1 MAAKKPISVNLRDLQ
16 RVLNEGKPEMP
27 RFSGG
32 ATGEDDD
39 EQQGSSFGVNRH
51 KSGPVR
57 WANEDDDDD
66 FDERAARDD
75 RPEPDFSTV
84 RSTENQFSRSD
95 SQTYA
100 GGRGSSPDGERKPE
114 DDVWRSGARQT
125 TPEPVEEDDVWRRP
139 SSGRTADG
147 QSGDSKRDG
156 GMANDEDDM
165 FNRSAMQRETRGKK
179 LYVPP
184 SKKYES
190 TSFNFGDGGSGGKS
204 RFSCLDTGY
213 ERSYTTSNVESNKA
227 WEAFSMQR
235 RDSETRESGGY
246 NGRDAF
252 KDLNKENSRSSFFG
266 EQQKSGAYVPA
277 YRRAQ
282 TQKAVWTPKN
292 SSVQDIFIK
301 AAGLTE
307 TKAAEDKKKP
317 TKPEP
322 QKEAREQQQ
331 PQPDAQ
337 VQQMREAVLRHNRM
351 YEANHETIKRV
362 VDAAKT
368 LLSGGAM
375 DIQQVVPEDEE
386 ELVPAVVACLV
397 AAKACETS
405 SDLKDVHD
413 KFRAVAGLVIELCE
427 RREEN
432 IEGKLL
438 TEVTKFI
445 CAWKLPAIGESLYLL
460 EAVFDALLHCKVVTP
475 KVALQWLENI
485 PDDVPDRVGVIIQA
499 AVCKHGGKGVCNSI
513 LLHGSPHDKRALI
526 YLQLLPWKKWLL
538 GEALEAGAGAS
549 AHESDGDDEEEEEE
563 DIDIEALVPKPV
575 RISKTVAF

>member
-27 RFSGG
+27 RFSSG
-32 ATGEDDD
+32 AIGEEED
-39 EQQGSSFGVNRH
+39 EQQGSSFGVNRQ

-66 FDERAARDD
+66 YDERAARDD
-75 RPEPDFSTV
+75 KPEPDFSTV
-84 RSTENQFSRSD
+84 RSTENQFSRSEQQ
-95 SQTYA
+95 SYA
-100 GGRGSSPDGERKPE
+100 GGRSSSPDGEGGPD

-125 TPEPVEEDDVWRRP
+125 APDPVEEDDVWRRP
-139 SSGRTADG
+139 STGGAEDGR
-147 QSGDSKRDG
+147 SGDFKRDG

-165 FNRSAMQRETRGKK
+165 FNRSSMQRDSRGKK

-190 TSFNFGDGGSGGKS
+190 TAFNAGEGSSGGNS

-213 ERSYTTSNVESNKA
+213 ERSYTTSNAESNKA

-252 KDLNKENSRSSFFG
+252 RDLNKENSRSAFFG
-266 EQQKSGAYVPA
+266 DQQKSGVYVPA

-282 TQKAVWTPKN
+282 TQKSTWAPKN

-307 TKAAEDKKKP
+307 TKAAEEKKKP

-322 QKEAREQQQ
+322 QKVQEQQQ
-331 PQPDAQ
+331 PQPDPQ

-351 YEANHETIKRV
+351 YEANHETIKNV

-368 LLSGGAM
+368 LISGGAK
-375 DIQQVVPEDEE
+375 DIQQLVPEDEE

-397 AAKACETS
+397 AAKACETCS
-405 SDLKDVHD
+405 TLEEVHD
-413 KFRAVAGLVIELCE
+413 KFGAVAPLVVELCE

-475 KVALQWLENI
+475 TAALQWLENI
-485 PDDVPDRVGVIIQA
+485 PDDVPDRVSVII
-499 AVCKHGGKGVCNSI
+499 
-513 LLHGSPHDKRALI
+513 
-526 YLQLLPWKKWLL
+526 QLLPWKKWLL
-538 GEALEAGAGAS
+538 GETLEAGPAAS
-549 AHESDGDDEEEEEE
+549 AHESEGDDEDEEEEE

-575 RISKTVAF
+575 RISKTMPF